1 MSASVPTDNGS
12 AGVQAVHINFY
23 LVHEDEEGDDLP
35 LSERAWW
42 PTILFD
48 YGEANEDLEI
58 KLESPVD
65 FLTFE
70 EAFAWVFHELA
81 LACLELPFAGPSL
94 PQASM
99 FPQRIPSLF
108 LSTDAGVRQVFA
120 CMHLSRLQ
128 QISDTRLEFWTGF
141 VDVHFDNEQAA
152 SLVDPFMSVSGV
164 FDTFRT
170 LCERMEASL
179 PQSASTSL
187 GYPSSEAV
195 FTGDGLNQR
204 DEGPLADVKE
214 VDLETIFD
222 DERALEEHLAKN
234 PDQLYDDFWLVGR
247 QLSVGARKADL
258 VGIDGRGALVVVE
271 LKHGSPDREA
281 LAQVIEY
288 AGFLDHLTFAKLSR
302 HLSSQSTSPEFEP
315 GADFAS
321 EYRERF
327 GAVPSSGV
335 PVRPALVSTG
345 LDEYAA
351 RSIAYL
357 RASGVPLD
365 FFVIDAVD
373 SPKGPAIWVS
383 RNPSFTLPTRWYAP
397 SDLKQ
402 GERTEWILE
411 EAQRLAIWPVY
422 QQIYE
427 VIGKCLQ
434 PYGSWVPR
442 EDSNSLG
449 LCRSLSNRSPDGKT
463 KQRECIVI
471 RVWGNS
477 PDQVWMFVFDELVD
491 LAPRKTRVFLK
502 GVEHRRDGIPGK
514 TKGYSFSMTAADW
527 DRHGGEF
534 RELLAYMGKRWRE
547 READRR

>member
-1 MSASVPTDNGS
+1 MPTDNGS
-12 AGVQAVHINFY
+12 DGVQTVRINFY
-23 LVHEDEEGDDLP
+23 LVDEDDDGEELP
-35 LSERAWW
+35 PSQRAWW

-48 YGEANEDLEI
+48 YGEGNEDSETQ
-58 KLESPVD
+58 LESSVD

-81 LACLELPFAGPSL
+81 LACLELPFAGP
-94 PQASM
+94 PPPRAST

-108 LSTDAGVRQVFA
+108 LPTDAGVRQVFA
-120 CMHLSRLQ
+120 CMLLVKPQ
-128 QISDTRLEFWTGF
+128 KISETRREFWTGF
-141 VDVHFDNEQAA
+141 VDVHFDDERAA
-152 SLVDPFMSVSGV
+152 SLVDPFMSASGA

-170 LCERMEASL
+170 MCERMEARL

-187 GYPSSEAV
+187 SYPSSEAV

-204 DEGPLADVKE
+204 DDGPLADVEE
-214 VDLETIFD
+214 VDPGTIFD
-222 DERALEEHLAKN
+222 DERALEEHLTKN

-247 QLSVGARKADL
+247 QLSVGVKKADL
-258 VGIDGRGALVVVE
+258 VGIDGHGALVVVE

-288 AGFLDHLTFAKLSR
+288 AGFLSHLPFAKLAR
-302 HLSSQSTSPEFEP
+302 HLSSQSASPEFEP
-315 GADFAS
+315 SANFAS

-351 RSIAYL
+351 RSITYL

-365 FFVIDAVD
+365 FFVINAMDG
-373 SPKGPAIWVS
+373 PKGPAIWVG

-397 SDLKQ
+397 PDLKQ
-402 GERTEWILE
+402 GERIEWILE
-411 EAQRLAIWPVY
+411 EAQHLAIGPVY
-422 QQIYE
+422 QQLYE
-427 VIGKCLQ
+427 VIGECLQ

-442 EDSNSLG
+442 EDSDSLG
-449 LCRSLSNRSPDGKT
+449 LCRSLSSRSPDGKT
-463 KQRECIVI
+463 RHRECIVI
-471 RVWGNS
+471 RVWGNR
-477 PDQVWMFVFDELVD
+477 PDHVWMFVFDELVNF
-491 LAPRKTRVFLK
+491 APRKTKAFLK
-502 GVEHRRDGIPGK
+502 GLEHRRDGIPGK
-514 TKGYSFSMTAADW
+514 TKGYSFSMTEADW
-527 DRHGGEF
+527 DRHGDEF
-534 RELLAYMGKRWRE
+534 RELLGYMGKRWRE

>member
-1 MSASVPTDNGS
+1 MSTDDDSQGFRL
-12 AGVQAVHINFY
+12 VLIFVD
-23 LVHEDEEGDDLP
+23 LVHLDEDGGDLP
-35 LSERAWW
+35 ISERMWRPRIVFAQ
-42 PTILFD
+42 
-48 YGEANEDLEI
+48 AEDDPET
-58 KLESPVD
+58 KLERESAVD
-65 FLTFE
+65 FTTFS
-70 EAFAWVFHELA
+70 EAFAWIFHEMA
-81 LACLELPFAGPSL
+81 LACLELEFAGPSPPLASRFPERL
-94 PQASM
+94 PDL
-99 FPQRIPSLF
+99 P
-108 LSTDAGVRQVFA
+108 LSVNAGVQQVFA
-120 CMHLSRLQ
+120 GLILTDQAPSMWSV
-128 QISDTRLEFWTGF
+128 F
-141 VDVHFDNEQAA
+141 VDAHRMGEEETDVDGPVFGTDIADAFRILCNWAEVAFISSTPTA
-152 SLVDPFMSVSGV
+152 SS
-164 FDTFRT
+164 
-170 LCERMEASL
+170 
-179 PQSASTSL
+179 
-187 GYPSSEAV
+187 YPRSEAL
-195 FTGDGLNQR
+195 FTGDDLNQTPG
-204 DEGPLADVKE
+204 GPLEGLSFVE
-214 VDLETIFD
+214 PETIFS

-288 AGFLDHLTFAKLSR
+288 AGFLNHLTFAKLSR

-315 GADFAS
+315 STDFAS
-321 EYRERF
+321 EYRKRF
-327 GAVPSSGV
+327 GAIPSSGV
-335 PVRPALVSTG
+335 PVRPALVSTR

-351 RSIAYL
+351 RSITYL

-365 FFVIDAVD
+365 FFVIDAMD
-373 SPKGPAIWVS
+373 GPKGPAIWVG

-422 QQIYE
+422 QELYE
-427 VIGKCLQ
+427 VIGECLQ

-442 EDSNSLG
+442 EDANSLG
-449 LCRSLSNRSPDGKT
+449 LCRSLSSRSPDGKT
-463 KQRECIVI
+463 KHRECIVI
-471 RVWGNS
+471 RIWGNS
-477 PDQVWMFVFDELVD
+477 PDRVWMFVFDELVD
-491 LAPRKTRVFLK
+491 LAPRKTRSFLK

-527 DRHGGEF
+527 DRHGDEF

>member
-1 MSASVPTDNGS
+1 MSTDDDSQGFRL
-12 AGVQAVHINFY
+12 VLIFVD
-23 LVHEDEEGDDLP
+23 LVHLGEDGGDLP
-35 LSERAWW
+35 ISERMWRPRIVFAQ
-42 PTILFD
+42 
-48 YGEANEDLEI
+48 GEDDTENRLER
-58 KLESPVD
+58 ESAVD
-65 FLTFE
+65 FTEFS
-70 EAFAWVFHELA
+70 EAFAWIFHEMA
-81 LACLELPFAGPSL
+81 LACLELEFAGPAPPLTSRFPERL
-94 PQASM
+94 PDL
-99 FPQRIPSLF
+99 P
-108 LSTDAGVRQVFA
+108 LSNNTDVRQVFA
-120 CMHLSRLQ
+120 ALILANQALNRWSL
-128 QISDTRLEFWTGF
+128 F
-141 VDVHFDNEQAA
+141 VDVLRMGEEETDLDGPVFGTDVADAFRILCSWAETSFISSTPTA
-152 SLVDPFMSVSGV
+152 SS
-164 FDTFRT
+164 
-170 LCERMEASL
+170 
-179 PQSASTSL
+179 
-187 GYPSSEAV
+187 YPRSDAV
-195 FTGDGLNQR
+195 FTGGELNQTP
-204 DEGPLADVKE
+204 DGPLTGLKFVE
-214 VDLETIFD
+214 SETIFS

-247 QLSVGARKADL
+247 QLSVGARKTDL

-288 AGFLDHLTFAKLSR
+288 AGFLDHLTFAKLAR

-315 GADFAS
+315 SADFAS

-327 GAVPSSGV
+327 GVVPSSGV

-365 FFVIDAVD
+365 FFVIDAMD
-373 SPKGPAIWVS
+373 GPKGPAIWVA

-411 EAQRLAIWPVY
+411 EAQHLTIWPVY

-427 VIGKCLQ
+427 VIGECLQ

-449 LCRSLSNRSPDGKT
+449 LCRSLSSRSPDGKP
-463 KQRECIVI
+463 KHRECIVI

-491 LAPRKTRVFLK
+491 LAPRKTRAFLK

-514 TKGYSFSMTAADW
+514 TKGYSLSMTAADW

-547 READRR
+547 REAGRR